1 MAGIQMTT
9 QRVSS
14 RARVLGGLV
23 IVAAAIG
30 MGVASP
36 AAAGP
41 TNCQTVG
48 KSTVCGQGNV
58 TAGPTQS
65 AKPATGASAPSTGG
79 CTNAYG
85 TYQSCTPHS

>member
-9 QRVSS
+9 SRVSS

-36 AAAGP
+36 ATASP

-48 KSTVCGQGNV
+48 KSTVCGQGSV
-58 TAGPTQS
+58 TGPTQAS
-65 AKPATGASAPSTGG
+65 KPAAGASAPSSGG

-85 TYQSCTPHS
+85 TYQSF